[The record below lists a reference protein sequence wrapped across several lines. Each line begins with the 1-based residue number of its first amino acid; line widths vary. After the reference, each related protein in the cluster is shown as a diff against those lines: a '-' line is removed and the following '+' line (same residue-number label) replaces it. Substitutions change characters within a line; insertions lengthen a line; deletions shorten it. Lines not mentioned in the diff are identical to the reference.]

1 MRSIRKLTTPEKKV
15 KDKVVK
21 LLKKYDAYYFYPVSG
36 GYGASGVPD
45 IVACMGGK
53 FIGIECKANGG
64 KPTALQTK
72 NLNNIALN
80 GGYSVLVDESGVGS
94 LEMMLIEIH
103 EGRGTLMAGIV
114 FDLLKGNK
122 DEDSGN

>member
-1 MRSIRKLTTPEKKV
+1 MTTPEKKV

-80 GGYSVLVDESGVGS
+80 GGYSVLVDESSVGS

-122 DEDSGN
+122 DEDSSS